1 MFLLKNLTTC
11 TILTQ
16 LDTMSEKVNVKS
28 LFLVNHTR
36 NEVHRYD
43 PSTTLM
49 NAIRETHWNLDQ
61 DIRMN
66 AENLETLLD
75 AGHLYL
81 DEERD
86 ISEAR
91 QQVQQTLDVVMEFVR
106 THEKTEEPHLRRWLM
121 DNNMEIVSAHFSAH
135 SHLCKTLCN
144 GRDYRVKKQQQQN
157 NNLTFMYSG
166 TDGIIHDFK
175 TPDEALQFIKTL
187 PKSILPYSV
196 RWDTKPREPLCI
208 G

>member
-1 MFLLKNLTTC
+1 
-11 TILTQ
+11 
-16 LDTMSEKVNVKS
+16 MSEKVKS

-49 NAIRETHWNLDQ
+49 NAIRETHWISDRDLDIDQ
-61 DIRMN
+61 DIRMT

-106 THEKTEEPHLRRWLM
+106 THEKTEEPYPELYDWLM
-121 DNNMEIVSAHFSAH
+121 DNNMEIVNAHFSAH
-135 SHLCKTLCN
+135 SHLCNTLCN
-144 GRDYRVKKQQQQN
+144 GRDYRAKTQQQQN

-166 TDGIIHDFK
+166 TDGIIYDFK
-175 TPDEALQFIKTL
+175 TPDEAIQFIKTL